1 MKKILVAID
10 GSEKSIEA
18 LDKAVEIGKKMGS
31 KIELLHVVEPIKLP
45 YVMHPYAMNPGAN
58 ADPAS
63 PGWVSDYYESYRKEN
78 KKMLQKIYDNT
89 KKKHPELSLSQKL
102 VEGLPATEIVNR
114 AKEEGFDLITV
125 GARGLGFVEE
135 LLLGS
140 TSDLVVDKSP
150 IPVLV
155 VK

>member
-1 MKKILVAID
+1 M
-10 GSEKSIEA
+10 GSE
-18 LDKAVEIGKKMGS
+18 
-31 KIELLHVVEPIKLP
+31 IELLHVVEPIKLP
-45 YVMHPYAMNPGAN
+45 YVMYPYAMNPGAN

-78 KKMLQKIYDNT
+78 KKMLQKIFEDT
-89 KKKHPELSLSQKL
+89 RKKHPELPLSKKL
-102 VEGLPATEIVNR
+102 VEGLPATEIVNE
-114 AKEEGFDLITV
+114 AKKGGFDLVTV
-125 GARGLGFVEE
+125 GARGLGLVEE

-150 IPVLV
+150 VPVLV

>member
-1 MKKILVAID
+1 MKILVAID

-18 LDKAVEIGKKMGS
+18 LDKALEIGKKMGS
-31 KIELLHVVEPIKLP
+31 EIELLHVIEPINLP
-45 YVMHPYAMNPGAN
+45 YVMYPHAMNPGAN
-58 ADPAS
+58 VDPAS

-78 KKMLQKIYDNT
+78 KKMLQKIFEDT
-89 KKKHPELSLSQKL
+89 RKKHPNLSLSKKL
-102 VEGLPATEIVNR
+102 VEGLPATEIVNE
-114 AKEEGFDLITV
+114 AKEGDFDLITV

-140 TSDLVVDKSP
+140 TSNLVVDKSP